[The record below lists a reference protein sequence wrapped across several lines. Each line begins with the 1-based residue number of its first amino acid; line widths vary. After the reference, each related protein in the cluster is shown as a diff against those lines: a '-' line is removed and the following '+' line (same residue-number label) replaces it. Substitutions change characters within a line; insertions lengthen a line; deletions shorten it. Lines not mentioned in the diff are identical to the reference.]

1 MSLSSL
7 IVQREVATIREVE
20 EALARQVIY
29 GGDLLTNLL
38 EVARLDEGVLT
49 ALLAAEHGL
58 DACAMGEL
66 PPATDAAR
74 NMFPREMAIQRSI
87 APLAIEND
95 RLVVAVAERLPGEVT
110 EQLAFTLGVAVEQRA
125 ALLVRVR
132 QAITA
137 AYGIPLER
145 RMDRLVARLGG
156 APSSHAA
163 STRPLFEPILPVVE
177 APRPP
182 SAPPPPVSV
191 PPNPVVMQASMPSHR
206 ITSAGFPAPVLPAP
220 PPPVA
225 LVAEPPVPVPPA
237 ERDSAPKTP
246 VVAQLRPDDEPSR
259 PQLLQRDVVTAP
271 RPARRRR
278 GPLHLEDAK
287 KELEAAEDR
296 DALLDLVFDFARQ
309 YFDFSALFIVHADI
323 AEGRDAWGTGAS
335 RDRVVGIGVPL
346 DLPSLLSTA
355 REKRTPILA
364 RPAAD
369 GLDAVLL
376 ADLQRPARV
385 ELLVVPIVVRTRA
398 VALFLGDPGDH
409 AVEDDVVREIG
420 AFASSVGVAFEKLI
434 VRRKL
439 SGFMAGT
446 SGAATGKVDA
456 ALIAP
461 KTKGVPSRA
470 SVPVLAPLVA
480 PPPARTPSPP
490 PAAPASPRRF
500 TTPPPFL
507 EALIRSRAASSAPP
521 PPTPAPLLSD
531 IAPAPVT
538 RQSGAPIAYPPP
550 HPNVAVV
557 RRVSGPPIPREEP
570 ESSKVPSD
578 PPPASGPHV
587 AAHAL
592 DDDAAHALLD
602 EIASSPDSSPG
613 GTYAPNGPPSI
624 SIAVAPHRPP
634 TSRSGSVVELP
645 SVMVELQHEFTALV
659 DRVLSDGGDEAAE
672 AELLRQGQ
680 GAMPAIM
687 ARFPGPV
694 SVERGKVGEALLRPS
709 ECGPILKLV
718 AGQRK
723 VALPFVLDLLSG
735 SDGEKRYWATF
746 LLTELHYPEAV
757 QGAIDR
763 LFDSEARTRRAAR
776 LALSAISRVSPESVV
791 DHLAKIAKNDEA
803 GVRRE
808 VAVAVLG
815 DLREPMSVPVLV
827 HILGDAKGELAAWAR
842 KALIVTT
849 RQDFGVDARRW
860 AAWWTTNSTRH
871 RVEWLIDALDHET
884 LEIRRAAGEE
894 LKALTKE
901 YFGFADDLP
910 TKERQ
915 RSQQRYRDWWV
926 TEGRGRFRRR

>member
-49 ALLAAEHGL
+49 ALLAEEHGL
-58 DACAMGEL
+58 DAGPSGEL
-66 PPATDAAR
+66 PPASEAAR
-74 NMFPREMAIQRSI
+74 AMFPREMANQRSI
-87 APLAIEND
+87 APLAIENE

-132 QAITA
+132 QAITV
-137 AYGIPLER
+137 AYGFPLER
-145 RMDRLVARLGG
+145 RMDRLLARLSG
-156 APSSHAA
+156 APSSAA
-163 STRPLFEPILPVVE
+163 GSTPPLFQQIPAVVE
-177 APRPP
+177 APRPR
-182 SAPPPPVSV
+182 SSPPPPV
-191 PPNPVVMQASMPSHR
+191 PPQAPPPSAAPPAVVAQAMPSQR
-206 ITSAGFPAPVLPAP
+206 VTSAGFPAPIVPRAP
-220 PPPVA
+220 PPVEAVAAAPVDR
-225 LVAEPPVPVPPA
+225 E
-237 ERDSAPKTP
+237 SAPKTP
-246 VVAQLRPDDEPSR
+246 VVAQSRPEDEAAR
-259 PQLLQRDVVTAP
+259 PQLLQRDVVTAV
-271 RPARRRR
+271 RPSRRRR
-278 GPLHLEDAK
+278 GPLHLDDAK
-287 KELEAAEDR
+287 KELEAAGDR
-296 DALLDLVFDFARQ
+296 DALLDLVFDYARQ

-323 AEGRDAWGTGAS
+323 AEGRDAWGAGAS

-346 DLPSLLSTA
+346 DMPSLLSTA
-355 REKRTPILA
+355 REKRAPILA

-398 VALFLGDPGDH
+398 VALFLGDPGD
-409 AVEDDVVREIG
+409 VELDRDVAREIG
-420 AFASSVGVAFEKLI
+420 TFASSVGLAFEKLI

-439 SGFMAGT
+439 SGFMAG
-446 SGAATGKVDA
+446 SAIAGTGKIDA
-456 ALIAP
+456 GLIAP
-461 KTKGVPSRA
+461 KSKGLPVRTPVPPAVRT
-470 SVPVLAPLVA
+470 PAPAPA
-480 PPPARTPSPP
+480 PPQ
-490 PAAPASPRRF
+490 RRF
-500 TTPPPFL
+500 STPPPFL
-507 EALIRSRAASSAPP
+507 ESLIRSRSSAPP
-521 PPTPAPLLSD
+521 PGPESEPPPALISD
-531 IAPAPVT
+531 LAPAPET
-538 RQSGAPIAYPPP
+538 RPSNAPPAYPPP

-570 ESSKVPSD
+570 TDGPRGTSD
-578 PPPASGPHV
+578 RPPPVSGPSV
-587 AAHAL
+587 DSYAL
-592 DDDAAHALLD
+592 DDDAARQLLD
-602 EIASSPDSSPG
+602 EIASSPDSTPG
-613 GTYAPNGPPSI
+613 TQLSHRPPSV

-634 TSRSGSVVELP
+634 TGRSEAVGALP
-645 SVMVELQHEFTALV
+645 TVMVQLEHEFSALV
-659 DRVLSDGGDEAAE
+659 ERVLADGGDEAAE

-709 ECGPILKLV
+709 ECGPVLKLV

-723 VALPFVLDLLSG
+723 VALPFVLELLTGEDS
-735 SDGEKRYWATF
+735 EKRYWATF

-757 QGAIDR
+757 HGAINR

-776 LALSAISRVSPESVV
+776 LALSAIARVSPEAVV
-791 DHLAKIAKNDEA
+791 DELAKIAMDDGA

-815 DLREPMSVPVLV
+815 DLREPMAVPVLV

-842 KALIVTT
+842 KALLVTT
-849 RQDFGVDARRW
+849 RQDFGTDARRW
-860 AAWWTTNSTRH
+860 GAWWSSNSTRH
-871 RVEWLIDALDHET
+871 RVEWLVDSLDHET
-884 LEIRRAAGEE
+884 PEIRHAAGEE
-894 LKALTKE
+894 LKSLTKE

-910 TKERQ
+910 SKERQ